1 MVGTAVNHVAV
12 AARMSSQNECAENRP
27 CSGSNTHPLA
37 SLARGRRLPDRA
49 GESRG
54 SLVRST
60 QRRLPDPVEVAA
72 YYVVAEGLTNAA
84 KYARASAVE
93 VCIDME
99 EQELN
104 LSIRDDG
111 IGGADVSK
119 GSGLTGLG
127 DRVEALGGMLSIS
140 SHPGVGT
147 ELHATIPFRS
157 SFTDPLR

>member
-1 MVGTAVNHVAV
+1 M
-12 AARMSSQNECAENRP
+12 RP
-27 CSGSNTHPLA
+27 NT
-37 SLARGRRLPDRA
+37 RVRRLWKSASIWR
-49 GESRG
+49 SR
-54 SLVRST
+54 
-60 QRRLPDPVEVAA
+60 
-72 YYVVAEGLTNAA
+72 
-84 KYARASAVE
+84 
-93 VCIDME
+93 
-99 EQELN
+99 ELN